1 MTSLKYFTVLRRHHC
16 RIEFAKR

>member
-1 MTSLKYFTVLRRHHC
+1 MTSLKYFTVLREYHC